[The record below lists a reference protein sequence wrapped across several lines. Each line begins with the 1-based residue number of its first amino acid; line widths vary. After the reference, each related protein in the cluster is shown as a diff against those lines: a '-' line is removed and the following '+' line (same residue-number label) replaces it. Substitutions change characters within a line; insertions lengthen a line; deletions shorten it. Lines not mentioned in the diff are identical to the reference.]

1 MYKFSQRSTAKLLTC
16 DIKIQRLFNKII
28 TLQDCT
34 IVYGH
39 RSKQEQNAL
48 YQIGR
53 TVELDR
59 GIVTNCD
66 GVKTLSNHNYYPSP
80 AVDVMPYPI
89 DWYDIERVTQFAELV
104 LDTASDMRIDLIWGG
119 HWRNF
124 KDYPHYQLRYNK
136 WDI

>member
-1 MYKFSQRSTAKLLTC
+1 MYRFSQRSRAKLLTC
-16 DIKIQRLFNKII
+16 DIKLQRLFDKVIEV
-28 TLQDCT
+28 QDCT
-34 IVYGH
+34 IIYGH
-39 RSKQEQNAL
+39 RSKQEQNGL

-66 GVKTLSNHNYYPSP
+66 GFKVLSNHNYYPSP

-89 DWYDIERVTQFAELV
+89 KWDDIDGVTAFATLV
-104 LDTASDMRIDLIWGG
+104 MNIAEDMDIQIEWGG
-119 HWRNF
+119 NWSSF
-124 KDYPHYQLRYNK
+124 KDYPHYQLKYNK